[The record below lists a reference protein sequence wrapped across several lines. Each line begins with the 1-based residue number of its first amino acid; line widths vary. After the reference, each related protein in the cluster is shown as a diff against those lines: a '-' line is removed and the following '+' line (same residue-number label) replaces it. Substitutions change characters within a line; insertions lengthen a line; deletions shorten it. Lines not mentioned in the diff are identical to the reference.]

1 MVASVRHGCIG
12 AAWLHRCGMVAS
24 TTSRLVILGGFAL
37 RRAWHPARLADWFHR
52 SFVDGRESVIVDDVI
67 GVESVR
73 GPRLRENH
81 DDKQK
86 MTSAKDD

>member
-1 MVASVRHGCIG
+1 MVASAKHGCIG
-12 AAWLHRCGMVAS
+12 EAWLHPPHP
-24 TTSRLVILGGFAL
+24 RLVIPGSFAL
-37 RRAWHPARLADWFHR
+37 RRGWHPARLADWFHR